1 MMKSSQQILAEK
13 MRLESQW
20 NISYLEN
27 GRITPD
33 MNIVQEK
40 IKNCRRQLIKLDQEE
55 AGFEYKS
62 LDSIEDTLSVAT

>member
-55 AGFEYKS
+55 AGLEYKS

>member
-1 MMKSSQQILAEK
+1 
-13 MRLESQW
+13 
-20 NISYLEN
+20 
-27 GRITPD
+27 